1 MANKREKRRE
11 YNDEIYNNPQTGKL
25 QRDPRTIKRQV
36 KNTTLNH
43 IHELSALFQAQRRS
57 LCSFKS
63 LAKTFHCSSLQSL
76 SIFSISPLSTNT
88 ITSLDQNLSL
98 LLFCCLSRLLSLNL
112 HIIKLRFQGQRND
125 SKTWLLCK
133 TGAIYVQSGEPRLSR
148 GKHEAG
154 VSRETC
160 PCAPLSR
167 VSCSAPLKYN
177 THSAGR
183 IKISLFFHFDTKD
196 TM

>member
-1 MANKREKRRE
+1 MTNKRRKIRE
-11 YNDEIYNNPQTGKL
+11 YNDIIYNHPKTGKL
-25 QRDPRTIKRQV
+25 LRDSRTITTQV

-43 IHELSALFQAQRRS
+43 IHELSALFQAQRRN
-57 LCSFKS
+57 LRSFKS
-63 LAKTFHCSSLQSL
+63 LAKTFDCSSLQSL
-76 SIFSISPLSTNT
+76 SIFFISPLSTYT

-98 LLFCCLSRLLSLNL
+98 LLFCCLSRLLSLSL

-125 SKTWLLCK
+125 SKT
-133 TGAIYVQSGEPRLSR
+133 GAIYVQSGEPRLSR
-148 GKHEAG
+148 GEHEDG
-154 VSRETC
+154 VSRETR

-183 IKISLFFHFDTKD
+183 IEISLFFFLSIPKILYKAF
-196 TM
+196 